1 MQLKNKKNLFYI
13 SVLILLIDLVF
24 VLVNRHFTQK
34 SFENEIERYGEQIRA
49 SYDLV
54 VDDVYANLLSL
65 ATFIGSDKEI
75 QRLVFEGNRA
85 WNAEPRDI
93 QAIEQVRHSL
103 LDRLSD
109 NWQRV
114 KDHVAA
120 RQLHFHMG
128 PGSNSFLRVHR
139 PERWGDNM
147 DSVRHTI
154 VAVNSR
160 HQPVTGFETG
170 RIYSGLR
177 GAVPVTYFD
186 PNLQRELQ
194 VGALEAGASFDRIL
208 SKLDRKYGVGAA
220 VLLTA
225 QHVRANMWPEAIKRK
240 FAGGTTPGCDCY
252 FESYTRDNLDNI
264 VHTGLAEG
272 IRFRTPGTHVLQ
284 LGADHFAVTH
294 FPLRDFRGTENPEL
308 PSVGTV
314 LFWRNINANVAELES
329 SHRFNILYGIAGY
342 ILVECLLVLGVWLNG
357 RRLNREVEAR
367 TRDLAKS
374 KANLLEAQSLA
385 RMGSWE
391 LDLGSNRLHWSKQ
404 IFDIF
409 ELSRDQQPPSY
420 QAFLE
425 VIHPEDRKLVD
436 RSYTRSL
443 ETRKP
448 YDITHRLLMPDGRIK
463 YVHEYCSTSFDPQGK
478 PVKSVGTVQDIT
490 EQYQLQAKE
499 RLSQKIFEY
508 SLDGIMVTD
517 SDCRIVDVNDA
528 FCHITGYNRQ
538 EVIGQNPGILRSG
551 QHEEAFFGEMWESIR
566 KTGSWKGEMWN
577 RRKGGEIYPVR
588 MNIIA
593 IPDNG
598 GETANYVGIFTDI
611 TRHRAHQDQLEYMAN
626 HDVLTGLPNRQL
638 LLDRLVQA
646 VKQSRR
652 NGSELAVVFFDL
664 DRFKPINDQYGHE
677 AGDAVLVAVARR
689 IRERVRD
696 TDTCGRIGGDEFVIL
711 FGELAG
717 RERIEILVDEIIG
730 EICKPVIH
738 KGHELQISVSAGI
751 RFYRPDEECG
761 IDTLLK
767 QADVAMYRAKAL
779 GRNRYIVFEQ

>member
-24 VLVNRHFTQK
+24 VLANRHFTQK
-34 SFENEIERYGEQIRA
+34 SFESEIGRYGEQIRV

-65 ATFIGSDKEI
+65 ATFISSDKEI

-85 WNAEPRDI
+85 WNAKPRDVA
-93 QAIEQVRHSL
+93 AIERVRQSL

-114 KDHVAA
+114 KDHFAA

-154 VAVNSR
+154 VAVNDR
-160 HQPVTGFETG
+160 HQPVKGFETG
-170 RIYSGLR
+170 RVYSGLR

-186 PNLQRELQ
+186 EVSQQELQ
-194 VGALEAGASFDRIL
+194 VGALEAGASFDRVL
-208 SKLDRKYGVGAA
+208 GKLDQKYGVGAA

-225 QHVRANMWPEAIKRK
+225 EHVRANMWPEAIKRK
-240 FAGGTTPGCDCY
+240 FVDDSVPGCDCY
-252 FESYTRDNLDNI
+252 YESYTRDNLDAI
-264 VHTGLAEG
+264 VRTGLAEG
-272 IRFRTPGTHVLQ
+272 ASFSTAGTHILQ
-284 LGADHFAVTH
+284 VGTDHFAVTH
-294 FPLRDFRGTENPEL
+294 FPLRDFHGTENPDL
-308 PSVGTV
+308 PDVGTV
-314 LFWRNINANVAELES
+314 LFWRNINANVADLENS
-329 SHRFNILYGIAGY
+329 YRFNILYGIAGY
-342 ILVECLLVLGVWLNG
+342 IVVECLLVLGVWLNG
-357 RRLNREVEAR
+357 RRLNQEVEAR
-367 TRDLAKS
+367 TRDLVKS
-374 KANLLEAQSLA
+374 KANLLEAQTLA

-391 LDLGSNRLHWSKQ
+391 LDLTDNRLHWSSQ

-425 VIHPEDRKLVD
+425 VIHPDDREMVD
-436 RSYTRSL
+436 RAYNHSL
-443 ETRKP
+443 EAREP
-448 YDITHRLLMPDGRIK
+448 YDIIHRLLMPDGRVK
-463 YVHEYCSTSFDPQGK
+463 YVHEYCSSTFDPQGR
-478 PVKSVGTVQDIT
+478 PLKSVGTVQDIT

-499 RLSQKIFEY
+499 RLSQKLFEY

-517 SDCRIVDVNDA
+517 SDCRIVDVNDS
-528 FCHITGYNRQ
+528 FCQITGYVRE
-538 EVIGQNPGILRSG
+538 EVVGQNPGILRSG
-551 QHEEAFFGEMWESIR
+551 QHEEAFFGEMWDSIR
-566 KTGSWKGEMWN
+566 KSGSWKGEMWN
-577 RRKGGEIYPVR
+577 RRKSGEIYPVR

-593 IPDNG
+593 IPDNS

-611 TRHRAHQDQLEYMAN
+611 TRHKEHQDQLEYMAN

-638 LLDRLVQA
+638 LLDRLEQA

-652 NGSELAVVFFDL
+652 NGNELAVVFFDL
-664 DRFKPINDQYGHE
+664 DEFKPVNDRYGHE
-677 AGDAVLVAVARR
+677 AGDAVLVAVAER

-711 FGELAG
+711 FGELVG

-738 KGHELQISVSAGI
+738 KGQQLQVSVSAGI
-751 RFYRPDEECG
+751 RFYRPDEACG
-761 IDTLLK
+761 VDTLLK
-767 QADVAMYRAKAL
+767 QADKAMYRAKAL
-779 GRNRYIVFEQ
+779 GRNRYIVFE